1 MLALYS
7 IDVPRDPS
15 FIFAAMALFA
25 VATAISLLP
34 GGRMPVWVASF
45 DVAVAVVIT
54 ALVSSQLDLGREGG
68 TGYATWHVAA
78 VGTLMTIV
86 SSRRRHLF
94 AWGGIVFL
102 VVHTIA
108 WAGPSGIA
116 SLGVLG
122 SISWVAVSHIISVA
136 LANASRDAQRF
147 AIAEREALDWQ
158 AAQDAHVYERQ
169 FRLGQTMAMAL
180 PMLKRI
186 EKTGGELSESER
198 TECLHLEGAIR
209 DEIRGRKLLNDAV
222 REEVMLARRRG
233 ATVTLLD
240 EGGLDDLDEF
250 ELERVL
256 ARLAARDPR
265 DRRRPGDRA
274 HGARGVGCRR
284 HRRGAAHCRRRRVHG
299 ARKTRRRGRGGGPVA
314 RDPAHAGHTVIGRN
328 GRREEPRRL
337 VTAFARTRVGAIT
350 RISP

>member
-1 MLALYS
+1 MNILVPRVIVVAVAVAFSAYLEVLALYS

-136 LANASRDAQRF
+136 LSNASRDAQRF

-186 EKTGGELSESER
+186 EKTGGDLSESER

-240 EGGLDDLDEF
+240 EGGLDELDEF

-256 ARLAARDPR
+256 ARLALAIHETDA
-265 DRRRPGDRA
+265 DR
-274 HGARGVGCRR
+274 
-284 HRRGAAHCRRRRVHG
+284 
-299 ARKTRRRGRGGGPVA
+299 
-314 RDPAHAGHTVIGRN
+314 VI
-328 GRREEPRRL
+328 
-337 VTAFARTRVGAIT
+337 ARTVPEGSDVAVTVVGLRTAGDGESTALGRHDDEDEEVDLWLEIPRAPVT
-350 RISP
+350 P